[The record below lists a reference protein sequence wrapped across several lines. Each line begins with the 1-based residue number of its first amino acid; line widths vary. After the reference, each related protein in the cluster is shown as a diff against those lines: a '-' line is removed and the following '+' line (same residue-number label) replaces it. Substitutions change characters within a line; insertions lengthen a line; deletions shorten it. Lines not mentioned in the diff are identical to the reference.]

1 MKLNYKL
8 LGIISFCAA
17 AFGFVMATLIIN
29 SENGYVGSMVFFPVF
44 LLAIIVGFVLFS
56 ISIIVFSFDK
66 KSLSAS
72 LLISAFLLPASFIA
86 FCLIAKYFEIG
97 AYRREPMIPFPI
109 SINTIVSKES
119 ES

>member
-8 LGIISFCAA
+8 LGTASFCDAA
-17 AFGFVMATLIIN
+17 IGFAVATLIIN
-29 SENGYVGSMVFFPVF
+29 SENGYVGSMIFLPVF
-44 LLAIIVGFVLFS
+44 LFVIIAGFVLFI

-66 KSLSAS
+66 KSLGAS
-72 LLISAFLLPASFIA
+72 FLISTFLLPTSFLA

-97 AYRREPMIPFPI
+97 AYRQEPMIPFPI
-109 SINTIVSKES
+109 SAITIVLEES